1 MRRIFL
7 LLALLL
13 CLATIATPQTRE
25 ITVPAGTLLQ
35 CTLDEPNFSSR
46 TAHVGDPLLCHV
58 RSLTMFGHSVFP
70 RGAYLSGRLEEF
82 RDPGHFFGKGRLKL
96 VFVSLTVPGGTFPLS
111 AKMVSVPHYRV
122 DADGDI
128 RGRGHARRD
137 AVEWMLPI
145 LWPEKIITLPA
156 RGPRPTL
163 KGETPI
169 LLRVLDDLSI
179 PADAVTTVTSTL
191 SSSAREPSRPAARVS
206 PSADSN
212 VNSDLNSNASSNP
225 RASTLPRFVYGGASR
240 PAAEPERTWIGFPG
254 DIENTSISQTNLPT
268 ERPWRASR
276 PTLLMLKDGRAY
288 VATNYWI
295 EGGQLVSVLA
305 DGTQQ
310 VITLDELDFQMTA
323 KLNRERGV
331 TFALR
336 SKVTEP

>member
-7 LLALLL
+7 LLAFLL
-13 CLATIATPQTRE
+13 CLATIATAQTRE

-46 TAHVGDPLLCHV
+46 TAHVGDPLLCHI

-82 RDPGHFFGKGRLKL
+82 RDPGHFFGKGWLKL

-128 RGRGHARRD
+128 RGHGHARRD
-137 AVEWMLPI
+137 AVEWMIPI
-145 LWPEKIITLPA
+145 LWPEKVITLPA

-163 KGETPI
+163 KGETPV
-169 LLRVLDDLSI
+169 LLRILDDLSI
-179 PADAVTTVTSTL
+179 PADSVVTV
-191 SSSAREPSRPAARVS
+191 SANLPPVQPSRPAARVN
-206 PSADSN
+206 PSADSNAN
-212 VNSDLNSNASSNP
+212 VNSDLNPNVSSNS
-225 RASTLPRFVYGGASR
+225 RASTLPRFVYGGATR
-240 PAAEPERTWIGFPG
+240 PAADPERRWIWFPSN
-254 DIENTSISQTNLPT
+254 IEYTSITETNLPA
-268 ERPWRASR
+268 ERPWRPSK

-295 EGGQLVSVLA
+295 EGGQLVYVLA

-310 VITLDELDFQMTA
+310 VVTLDELDFQMTA

-336 SKVTEP
+336 SKVTGP

>member
-7 LLALLL
+7 LLAFLL
-13 CLATIATPQTRE
+13 CLATIATAQTRE
-25 ITVPAGTLLQ
+25 LTVPAGTLLQ

-46 TAHVGDPLLCHV
+46 TAHVGDPLLCHI

-137 AVEWMLPI
+137 AVEWMIPI
-145 LWPEKIITLPA
+145 LWPEKVITLPA

-163 KGETPI
+163 KGETPV
-169 LLRVLDDLSI
+169 LLRILDDLSI
-179 PADAVTTVTSTL
+179 PADAVTVTSTL
-191 SSSAREPSRPAARVS
+191 SSSTRQPSRPAARVS
-206 PSADSN
+206 PGADSN
-212 VNSDLNSNASSNP
+212 LSSDLNSNVISSS
-225 RASTLPRFVYGGASR
+225 RASTVPRFVYGGASR
-240 PAAEPERTWIGFPG
+240 PAAEPERTGIGFSG
-254 DIENTSISQTNLPT
+254 NIENMSISETNLPI

-276 PTLLMLKDGRAY
+276 PTLLVLKDGRVY
-288 VATNYWI
+288 VVTNYWI
-295 EGGQLVSVLA
+295 EGGQLVYVLG

-310 VITLDELDFQMTA
+310 AITLDDLDFQMSA
-323 KLNRERGV
+323 KFNRERGV